1 MVASTTLPLVLH
13 AEQEHARLRYT
24 ISLLL
29 LVAFVLCFALLYL
42 LIGLTPDPWPSYA
55 VILSCLLSLPLT
67 LVVMWLVEQQLKRV
81 WHSGYQ
87 LVLDERGVAV
97 IQPGREPF
105 LLPWDN
111 SLTPLAWYYH
121 LRGYRQLGRE
131 RRVPDSWLCLAC
143 QLQGNDALVI
153 VYAFA
158 PPQKGAAYLAATSA
172 INFHQ
177 LRPAEVYQRSGLQRF
192 QAAARPRSIPISV
205 LSGKD
210 GRYWLAEQRRWAEGL
225 ELPFK
230 EFEIFLHYLQTQ
242 TRRTHV

>member
-111 SLTPLAWYYH
+111 SLTPLAWY
-121 LRGYRQLGRE
+121 LR
-131 RRVPDSWLCLAC
+131 RRSKRPFTLA
-143 QLQGNDALVI
+143 NHP
-153 VYAFA
+153 FRF
-158 PPQKGAAYLAATSA
+158 QK
-172 INFHQ
+172 IN
-177 LRPAEVYQRSGLQRF
+177 PVEVYDTLFR
-192 QAAARPRSIPISV
+192 RPFCPTCPTRYHSIRV
-205 LSGKD
+205 LSGKN
-210 GRYWLAEQRRWAEGL
+210 GRYWLAEQRRWTEGL
-225 ELPFK
+225 ELTR
-230 EFEIFLHYLQTQ
+230 EDFEIFLQYLQT
-242 TRRTHV
+242 HNL